1 MAPDELRLA
10 RAREELE
17 AAAETADDDDVR
29 EDVEE
34 TASAFA
40 ELVDDGRTPDHALMD
55 EHLNALR
62 QAEKR
67 ASGETADGIGQALSH
82 AESYREELSQS

>member
-1 MAPDELRLA
+1 MAPDELRLTS
-10 RAREELE
+10 AREELE
-17 AAAETADDDDVR
+17 AAAETADDDVR

-34 TASAFA
+34 TAAAFA

-62 QAEKR
+62 QAEER
-67 ASGETADGIGQALSH
+67 AEGETEDRIEQALSH
-82 AESYREELSQS
+82 AESYREELPQS